1 MSTQKHIIEIAP
13 LEYRTEHE
21 RITFRNFT
29 CPLCNGRGG
38 YTVYEGRDRNVEPC
52 DLCDGTGK
60 LRAEVLIHWKPDYG
74 D

>member
-29 CPLCNGRGG
+29 CPLCGVGK
-38 YTVYEGRDRNVEPC
+38 DDFEP
-52 DLCDGTGK
+52 
-60 LRAEVLIHWKPDYG
+60 EE
-74 D
+74 